1 MQTKSR
7 FEAPESESLRK
18 FVVHIID
25 EMPRRVVAAIVFVS
39 FFFFYGA
46 TNAALKFAAGEA
58 DSLDHRIGPIV
69 GAIFAVATLI
79 ALVSVKRRRQSQE

>member
-58 DSLDHRIGPIV
+58 GTLDHRIGPAV
-69 GAIFAVATLI
+69 GAVFAIATLI